1 MLNYVARRLVLALIT
16 CAAISVLTFVIIRL
30 PPGDFVD
37 AYIANLAVGGST
49 VSAEQAAAMRR
60 EYGLDRPVVVQYGLW
75 MGKVVAGDFGVSMMW
90 KRPVT
95 EVIGDRLWLT
105 MAVSFAALLLTW
117 LIALP
122 IGIYSAARQYSIGDY
137 IATTLG
143 FIGLAIPNFLLAL
156 ILMYLG
162 FRYLGLS
169 VGGLFTPEYAQ
180 AAWSWGKFWDLMVHL
195 PLPAMVLALAGT
207 AQLIR
212 IMRAN
217 LLDELRKPYV
227 VTARAKGI
235 SEFRAVMKYPVRAA
249 LNPFASSSAYLFPYL
264 VSGSI
269 VVSLVL
275 GLPTVGPLLLQAL
288 VAQDMFLAGTIVLA
302 ARRAHGDRNPDL
314 GSPADVDRAAH
325 PAAGARM
332 TAIVLTSDD
341 RLAQATQLQLT
352 WWRFRRHKLAVVS
365 LVIVALFYLGAVFAD
380 FLAVVDPHATDA
392 RRSFIPPQMISLFD
406 NGAFSPH
413 VSGLKGVRDPKTFK
427 LVYTPD
433 PARKLPVALFVHGY
447 PYNLFGL
454 IPTDRHLLGIV
465 GGQGVDGIFLLGTDQ
480 LGRDL
485 FSRLIV
491 ATRISLSIGLAGV
504 AFSLMLGILLGG
516 VSGLY
521 GGTVD
526 TLIQRVIE
534 VVRSIPTIPL
544 WMGLAAALPNTWS
557 VTQVYFAITLIISL
571 VSWTEL
577 ARVTRG
583 RFLAL
588 REEDFVIAAEL
599 AGAGQM
605 RIILRHMLPSF
616 ASHIIA
622 ATSLALPVMI
632 VSETSLSFLGLGLR
646 PPAISWGIL
655 LQDAQNVQV
664 LAGAPWLLERG
675 GAGHSRHSGL
685 QLPRRWG
692 ARCRRPL
699 WLNP

>member
-1 MLNYVARRLVLALIT
+1 
-16 CAAISVLTFVIIRL
+16 
-30 PPGDFVD
+30 
-37 AYIANLAVGGST
+37 
-49 VSAEQAAAMRR
+49 
-60 EYGLDRPVVVQYGLW
+60 
-75 MGKVVAGDFGVSMMW
+75 
-90 KRPVT
+90 
-95 EVIGDRLWLT
+95 
-105 MAVSFAALLLTW
+105 
-117 LIALP
+117 
-122 IGIYSAARQYSIGDY
+122 
-137 IATTLG
+137 
-143 FIGLAIPNFLLAL
+143 
-156 ILMYLG
+156 
-162 FRYLGLS
+162 
-169 VGGLFTPEYAQ
+169 
-180 AAWSWGKFWDLMVHL
+180 
-195 PLPAMVLALAGT
+195 
-207 AQLIR
+207 
-212 IMRAN
+212 
-217 LLDELRKPYV
+217 
-227 VTARAKGI
+227 
-235 SEFRAVMKYPVRAA
+235 
-249 LNPFASSSAYLFPYL
+249 
-264 VSGSI
+264 
-269 VVSLVL
+269 
-275 GLPTVGPLLLQAL
+275 
-288 VAQDMFLAGTIVLA
+288 
-302 ARRAHGDRNPDL
+302 
-314 GSPADVDRAAH
+314 
-325 PAAGARM
+325 M

-406 NGAFSPH
+406 NGVFAPH

-454 IPTDRHLLGIV
+454 IPTDRHLIGIV

-504 AFSLMLGILLGG
+504 ALSLMLGILLGG

-521 GGTVD
+521 GGAVD
-526 TLIQRVIE
+526 TVIQRLIE

-599 AGAGQM
+599 AGAGQL

-664 LAGAPWLLERG
+664 LAGAPWLLSAAVPVILVILAFNFLGDGVRDAADPYG
-675 GAGHSRHSGL
+675 
-685 QLPRRWG
+685 
-692 ARCRRPL
+692 
-699 WLNP
+699 